1 LRFVLPASVAP
12 GFAPQ
17 ISSWVSSGNEQ
28 IAMLSESRIAKTQAV
43 EAQPFARVSVTIAWS
58 CSVSSNPP

>member
-1 LRFVLPASVAP
+1 MFPASVAA

-17 ISSWVSSGNEQ
+17 ISSWVSSGKEQ

-43 EAQPFARVSVTIAWS
+43 DAHPFARVSVTIAWS
-58 CSVSSNPP
+58 CSVSSKPP